1 MVSVTTVILTI
12 IGGLIAGLIGLLTT
26 KVSLRDQR
34 KQMHLKEHKNNL
46 LAVREAL
53 DQIRKDVWPL
63 IGSAEELKLPQSPFG
78 NLSLVQNLKIKDV
91 PVIMHQSILSL
102 GRNETFQLG
111 IDSIL
116 YDDIPSHF
124 RDLDKLLEKTENK
137 FNKSGSTTLKLLN
150 DLSEIIYNKLN
161 NVDIDFPSIPIRTE
175 KGFNPTTTKFKYL
188 SDEDKLSNA
197 GYIFLMV
204 IGEDED
210 KWQNN
215 VERLKNMALYDKLK
229 KLSEEIINEFGGDLN
244 QLRELRDQIFRNINE
259 TKEEIDKIEHTTKL
273 KGRSMYI

>member
-46 LAVREAL
+46 LAVSEAL
-53 DQIRKDVWPL
+53 DQIKKDVWPL

-78 NLSLVQNLKIKDV
+78 KLSLVQNLKIKDV
-91 PVIMHQSILSL
+91 PVIMQRSILSL

-116 YDDIPSHF
+116 YEDITSHF
-124 RDLDKLLEKTENK
+124 LRLNNQLIKLESEVTEKGTL
-137 FNKSGSTTLKLLN
+137 TLKLLN
-150 DLSEIIYNKLN
+150 DLSDIIQEKLN
-161 NVDIDFPSIPIRTE
+161 NANIDFPALHFITE
-175 KGFNPTTTKFKYL
+175 MGVDPPNIKFKDL
-188 SDEDKLSNA
+188 NIEDKLINA
-197 GYIFLMV
+197 GYVFLMV
-204 IGEDED
+204 IREEEEI
-210 KWQNN
+210 WQNS

-229 KLSEEIINEFGGDLN
+229 KLSQEIITEFGGDLN
-244 QLRELRDQIFRNINE
+244 QLRGVRDQIFKHINE

-273 KGRSMYI
+273 KGRCMYI